1 MNLFEDHISFHTVKN
16 NNNNSLKAYCL
27 SLDNIVLTS
36 LLDSSIALVVMDASI
51 KNRVATSIVHIH
63 RQDCPIVK
71 TIHHAINV
79 TSTEAELFIRCS
91 INQAMQLQ
99 GLNKIIIVTDSI
111 HSAKKIFDYSSHSH
125 QVHSAAISCE
135 LREFF
140 SINNTNIIKFWES
153 PSCCKWFLHS
163 AVDSET
169 RKY

>member
-16 NNNNSLKAYCL
+16 NNNNSLNAYCL

-79 TSTEAELFIRCS
+79 TSTEAELFAIRC
-91 INQAMQLQ
+91 
-99 GLNKIIIVTDSI
+99 NKIIIVTDSI

-163 AVDSET
+163 AVDSEI

>member
-79 TSTEAELFIRCS
+79 TSTEAELFAIRCS
-91 INQAMQLQ
+91 INQAM
-99 GLNKIIIVTDSI
+99 
-111 HSAKKIFDYSSHSH
+111 
-125 QVHSAAISCE
+125 
-135 LREFF
+135 
-140 SINNTNIIKFWES
+140 
-153 PSCCKWFLHS
+153 
-163 AVDSET
+163 
-169 RKY
+169 